1 MRLLFLS
8 LILLIFLC
16 GGVTLATPPSIQEL
30 HDRFQK
36 EYEKFV
42 DLVNE
47 AHIRE
52 PAPDCFLLELLGEEL
67 GHFQS
72 LVSQNSQVFDATELL
87 TVQSS
92 VELMLHDVR
101 ILHGRSLEVSH
112 NGQLEVVWKEKLGNR
127 GRPRIVID
135 RDFLAW
141 AYRLRSSAG
150 IARFLGISRTTLK
163 TMNPALYQNLSKAL
177 LAITT
182 QLRSRSLKPGSIDDE
197 ALDMEIR
204 RLHMA
209 FPRAGLR
216 MLDGM
221 LRQGGI
227 IVPQDRIS
235 LSLYRVDPVKRV
247 FDRVRLKRRGYSV
260 PGPNSLWHHDGQH
273 GLIRW
278 GVVIHGFIDG
288 FSRLVT
294 GLRASP
300 NNLAATVLSLFLE
313 STAKYGIPSRL
324 RGDHGVEN
332 VLVAAFMESTRGER
346 RGSYIWGRSVHNTRI
361 ERLWADVT
369 IGVGDT
375 WHQRFTE
382 LEVSHDLQINNPNHL
397 WLLHHLFLPTINFHL
412 QVWARSWNF
421 HPIAIRNSSNQR
433 PEEMFGFG
441 MLLHGLRGEPLAQHL
456 SQEEL
461 ELYGIDWDAYQEE
474 SILRHLR
481 RNYADEGASS
491 WLGRRG
497 PPSELNEV
505 NVMEPLTVLSDEDI
519 AVLDSF
525 VASIPRESTSQEV
538 AHLWRQALIISRI
551 LRPHF

>member
-150 IARFLGISRTTLK
+150 IARFLGISRTTVR
-163 TMNPALYQNLSKAL
+163 QAL
-177 LAITT
+177 LDYNIASPGLPPFPVEDDEPSVVPEFIQGSSGDHYTT
-182 QLRSRSLKPGSIDDE
+182 SVPVSQTLAGPANNATHSSRPSDASYLSSIDDE

-456 SQEEL
+456 FS
-461 ELYGIDWDAYQEE
+461 GGT
-474 SILRHLR
+474 
-481 RNYADEGASS
+481 GAV
-491 WLGRRG
+491 WY
-497 PPSELNEV
+497 
-505 NVMEPLTVLSDEDI
+505 
-519 AVLDSF
+519 
-525 VASIPRESTSQEV
+525 
-538 AHLWRQALIISRI
+538 
-551 LRPHF
+551 